1 MARSLAFWMENPQ
14 PSDGNDSKVE
24 LHFNYWSLF
33 NGTTNYLDIGVKFS
47 NTKNFD
53 SIKLYLPFEKNQI
66 TYKYDLGKKICKNT
80 ELVAAIFNAH
90 PAKIV
95 PDQGKEIYDF
105 YFSDEQA
112 DEPLK
117 FFTQISETSGTG
129 NLEGASLTEFNQN
142 GEDGCVLTFPKKG
155 LFDNISLEAENYFR
169 FRIILTPNAAQT
181 ISQIYKAKDSA
192 ITSHFEK
199 TEMIDFRLNESR
211 NLPEHIRGLVEK
223 NPYLYRV
230 HFFLIREANSEY
242 KMSHSQ
248 YSRCRILENDLW
260 NNYLED
266 GDTSEKEP
274 NQMLIYHWKSNK
286 EEKGIDHF
294 SAFAKFSRRNVT
306 GWDISAI
313 IILIVLLSA
322 GSGILANLV
331 WSFFDGEVQSCSTQA
346 ISGEEQTSHAAPN
359 CLSNGEKNCEEP
371 AEFVKAE
378 EDTMKKKADHG
389 GGQ

>member
-14 PSDGNDSKVE
+14 PADDKNSKVE

-47 NTKNFD
+47 DTKNFD
-53 SIKLYLPFEKNQI
+53 FIKFYLPFETNQI

-90 PAKIV
+90 PTKIV
-95 PDQGKEIYDF
+95 PDQSKEIHDF
-105 YFSDEQA
+105 YFTEEQV
-112 DEPLK
+112 DKPLK

-129 NLEGASLTEFNQN
+129 NLEGASLTPFNQN
-142 GEDGCVLTFPKKG
+142 GENGCILTFPKKG
-155 LFDNISLEAENYFR
+155 LFDNISLDAENYFR
-169 FRIILTPNAAQT
+169 FRIILTPSAAQT
-181 ISQIYKAKDSA
+181 ISQIYKANDSA

-199 TEMIDFRLNESR
+199 TEMIDFRVNESR

-223 NPYLYRV
+223 NSYLYRV

-286 EEKGIDHF
+286 EENGIDHF

-313 IILIVLLSA
+313 VILIIILSA

-331 WSFFDGEVQSCSTQA
+331 WSFFEGEVQSCS
-346 ISGEEQTSHAAPN
+346 SEENTREAKTSSVTPN
-359 CLSNGEKNCEEP
+359 RLSNGKKNGEEP
-371 AEFVKAE
+371 AEPGKAE
-378 EDTMKKKADHG
+378 EYTMENKANHG